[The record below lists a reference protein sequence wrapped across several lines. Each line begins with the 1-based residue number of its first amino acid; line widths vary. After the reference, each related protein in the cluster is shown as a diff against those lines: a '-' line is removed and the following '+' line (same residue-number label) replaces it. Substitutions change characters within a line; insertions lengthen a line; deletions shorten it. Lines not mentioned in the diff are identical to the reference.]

1 MSDLRLVLNTVVY
14 TGDFTPPS
22 GPLTQTGGT
31 YPSTTNVN
39 TNIPT
44 ANTRLLLNFAN
55 AAIYDASTQNNV
67 TTVADAKTDT
77 TIKQWLPSSMK
88 FDGTGDYLAIP
99 VSTSFAFGTGDLTME
114 CWFYH
119 SAAQG
124 TAANI
129 ICVTNGSAFGIVI
142 HNNLTSYPNI
152 VTFWCDTYGQGPFI
166 TGTTS
171 LVIGN
176 WYHFALTRS
185 GGIWRMYINGIQQGS
200 NYTNAASPDRDASY
214 NLRIGGDNINAT
226 RALNGYIQDL
236 RITRGVARYTANF
249 SVPTSAFQTR

>member
-1 MSDLRLVLNTVVY
+1 VLNTVVY

-44 ANTRLLLNFAN
+44 ANTRLLLNFTN

-67 TTVADAKTDT
+67 ITVADAKTDT

-88 FDGTGDYLAIP
+88 FDGTGDWLQLPVTQNLNFGSGNFTIEGWINVASIDATYRCIFSVGNPVQIYARSGTIEVAINDSDNTLTYIVNP
-99 VSTSFAFGTGDLTME
+99 LLGPANSITANTWAYFAVVR
-114 CWFYH
+114 
-119 SAAQG
+119 
-124 TAANI
+124 N
-129 ICVTNGSAFGIVI
+129 
-142 HNNLTSYPNI
+142 
-152 VTFWCDTYGQGPFI
+152 
-166 TGTTS
+166 GTTFTAYVNGVAGTPVTGVS
-171 LVIGN
+171 GVIA
-176 WYHFALTRS
+176 FSSS
-185 GGIWRMYINGIQQGS
+185 GAQVGAVLSTYPF
-200 NYTNAASPDRDASY
+200 T
-214 NLRIGGDNINAT
+214 
-226 RALNGYIQDL
+226 GYIQDL